1 MTEKKFTGNWID
13 RMVGYIAPQTAV
25 KRAQARLALQ
35 VLAHYDGASTGRR
48 TENWKRVSGD
58 ANAVNGPALNI
69 LRDRARDLAR
79 NHPHAKRAVRTI
91 RKSIV
96 GYGIRPR
103 PRAAGSRTLKKAVSM
118 WDAWAN
124 TTECDADGRH
134 TIYGLQAMA
143 AQSIAEA
150 GEVLIRKR
158 IRRTADGL
166 TVPLQIQVL
175 EADYLDTAKTQTLA
189 DGGYIIQGIEYDPI
203 GRRRAYWL
211 FPQHPGQT
219 GGLTFTSTASK
230 PIPASEIAHIFFS
243 ERPGQVRGIT
253 WLAPVIVRLKDL
265 DDYADAQL
273 LRQKI
278 AACFTAFVSDSA
290 GGIGGLGEKKTDGSL
305 VETLEPGMINYLKPG
320 QTVELVAPPTTSDYS
335 PFTNAILCAAS
346 VGVGLTYEQLT
357 GDYSRVNYS
366 SARMGR
372 NEFSAELDD
381 WRFNMFIP
389 QFCDPTWSWF
399 TEAALIAGSLTERPR
414 ADWTPPPLLMVDP
427 EKEVRADLAAVRSGF
442 KTLSEVIR
450 ERGYDPDEHIA
461 EIEADAKRLDDAG
474 LVLDSDP
481 RNTSAQGQIQADPV
495 DPAAPADPSQG
506 GANQ

>member
-1 MTEKKFTGNWID
+1 MKDRNWID
-13 RMVGYIAPQTAV
+13 RMVGYIAPQSAL
-25 KRAQARLALQ
+25 KRAQARMALQ

-58 ANAVNGPALNI
+58 ANAVNGPALNV

-79 NHPHAKRAVRTI
+79 NHPYAKRAVRTI

-103 PRAAGSRTLKKAVSM
+103 PRAAGSRALKRANEL
-118 WDAWAN
+118 WDSWAN
-124 TTECDADGRH
+124 TTECDSDGRH

-143 AQSIAEA
+143 AQAIAEG

-158 IRRTADGL
+158 TRRVSDGL
-166 TVPLQIQVL
+166 TVPLQLQVL
-175 EADYLDTAKTQTLA
+175 EGDYLDTAKTMSLP
-189 DGGYIIQGIEYDPI
+189 DGGRIIQGVEYDPI
-203 GRRRAYWL
+203 GRRRAYWI
-211 FPQHPGQT
+211 FPEHPGQA
-219 GGLTFTSTASK
+219 GNLTFTSVVSK
-230 PIPASEIAHIFFS
+230 PVPASEITHVFFT

-253 WLAPVIVRLKDL
+253 WLAPVVVRLKDL

-278 AACFTAFVSDSA
+278 AACFTAFVSDAA
-290 GGIGGLGEKKTDGSL
+290 GSIGGLGEKKTDDPL

-320 QTVELVAPPTTSDYS
+320 QSVQFVAPPTTGDYS
-335 PFTNAILCAAS
+335 PFTNAILRAAS
-346 VGVGLTYEQLT
+346 VGIGLTYEQLT
-357 GDYSRVNYS
+357 GDYSQVNYS

-389 QFCDPTWSWF
+389 QFCDPSWSWF
-399 TEAALIAGSLTERPR
+399 TEAALIAGALTERPR

-427 EKEVRADLAAVRSGF
+427 EKEIRADLAAVRSGF
-442 KTLSEVIR
+442 KTLSAVIR
-450 ERGYDPDEHIA
+450 ERGDDPDEHIA